1 MNPDDKYTEVT
12 FETPVGKLKSTA
24 FNQSDITY
32 QGVNIKEPKY
42 TSIRWGFPDI
52 VEMEDDQGKIHK
64 YSIIEILDGL
74 TRLARRNKKCS

>member
-1 MNPDDKYTEVT
+1 MNPDNETKVKFT
-12 FETPVGKLKSTA
+12 TPVGEIESTA

-32 QGVNIKEPKY
+32 QGINVREPKY
-42 TSIRWGFPDI
+42 TSIKWGFPDI

>member
-12 FETPVGKLKSTA
+12 FETPAGKFKSTA

-32 QGVNIKEPKY
+32 QNVTKPEY

-52 VEMEDDQGKIHK
+52 VEMEDASGKIHR